1 MKNRHSFLK
10 LAGILLFSTIQVAAF
25 AFQKEVLF
33 NSSKKDSLVK
43 KSQKSF
49 KKTDTLFDKNE
60 KPTHKIDSSRQ
71 PRVEFES
78 LFTVVKTD
86 VKNNPLQYQINEK
99 AISFIQTYM
108 DKQGPE
114 LIKMKSWA
122 KPYFNLYDAILES
135 RGIPTQM
142 KYLSVIESHLSS
154 NVVSWAGAVGPWQ
167 IMPQEAQRLGLKLMP
182 VDERTDYQKSTLA
195 AATILRELYDEFGD
209 WLLVVAAYNGG
220 AGRLRQVIQKMKSK
234 DFWEIQYSL
243 PLETRD
249 HVKKFIAT
257 NYVFE
262 TDQIKA
268 TQIKMLPDKKGYTAT
283 KSIENL
289 SKTMIKG
296 RYSISV
302 MSEWIHMPAHIIV
315 QLNPLLE
322 KTLAAGK
329 EFELHLPKDKLDLFE
344 THKNQILQAS
354 IKSLYQIK
362 E

>member
-1 MKNRHSFLK
+1 MKNWKSIVRITGV
-10 LAGILLFSTIQVAAF
+10 GIFVLLQLGAF
-25 AFQKEVLF
+25 AYQNDSTFDAKKKEEWF
-33 NSSKKDSLVK
+33 KKSEKSLPKIDSLLA
-43 KSQKSF
+43 KSQKPN
-49 KKTDTLFDKNE
+49 L
-60 KPTHKIDSSRQ
+60 KIDSSHQ

-86 VKNNPLQYQINEK
+86 VKNNPLQYQINDK

-122 KPYFNLYDAILES
+122 KPYFNLYDQILES
-135 RGIPTQM
+135 RGIPTQL

-154 NVVSWAGAVGPWQ
+154 NIVSSAGAVGPWQ
-167 IMPQEAQRLGLKLMP
+167 IMPDEAQRLGLKLMP

-195 AATILRELYDEFGD
+195 AATILKELYDEFGD

-220 AGRLRQVIQKMKSK
+220 AGRMRQVIQKMKSK

-262 TDQIKA
+262 TDQIQA
-268 TQIKMLPDKKGYTAT
+268 TQTKILPDKKGYTSPEA
-283 KSIENL
+283 IANL
-289 SKTMIKG
+289 SKLMIKG
-296 RYSISV
+296 RYSVAVIA
-302 MSEWIHMPAHIIV
+302 EWVRIPLNTLL
-315 QLNPLLE
+315 QLNPQIE
-322 KTLAAGK
+322 KTLATGK
-329 EFELHLPKDKLDLFE
+329 TFELRLPKDKLDFFE
-344 THKNQILQAS
+344 AHKNEILQAS
-354 IKSLYQIK
+354 IKALYQIK
-362 E
+362 D

>member
-1 MKNRHSFLK
+1 MKNWKSIVRIT
-10 LAGILLFSTIQVAAF
+10 GMGICILLQLGAF
-25 AFQKEVLF
+25 AYQNDSTFDAKKKEEWF
-33 NSSKKDSLVK
+33 KKSEKSLPKIDSLLA
-43 KSQKSF
+43 KSQKPN
-49 KKTDTLFDKNE
+49 L
-60 KPTHKIDSSRQ
+60 KIDSSHQ

-86 VKNNPLQYQINEK
+86 VKNNPLQYQINDK

-122 KPYFNLYDAILES
+122 KPYFNLYDQILES
-135 RGIPTQM
+135 RGIPTQL

-154 NVVSWAGAVGPWQ
+154 NIVSSAGAVGPWQ
-167 IMPQEAQRLGLKLMP
+167 IMPDEAQRLGLKLMP

-195 AATILRELYDEFGD
+195 AATILKELYDEFGD

-220 AGRLRQVIQKMKSK
+220 AGRMRQVIQKMKSK

-262 TDQIKA
+262 TDQIQA
-268 TQIKMLPDKKGYTAT
+268 TQTKILPDKKGYTSPEA
-283 KSIENL
+283 IANL
-289 SKTMIKG
+289 SKLMIKG
-296 RYSISV
+296 RYSVAVIA
-302 MSEWIHMPAHIIV
+302 EWVRIPLNTLL
-315 QLNPLLE
+315 QLNPQIE
-322 KTLAAGK
+322 KTLATGK
-329 EFELHLPKDKLDLFE
+329 TFELRLPKDKLDFFE
-344 THKNQILQAS
+344 AHKNEILQAS
-354 IKSLYQIK
+354 IKALYQIK
-362 E
+362 D

>member
-1 MKNRHSFLK
+1 MKNWKSIVRIT
-10 LAGILLFSTIQVAAF
+10 GMGICILLQLGAF
-25 AFQKEVLF
+25 AYQNDSTFDAKKKEEWF
-33 NSSKKDSLVK
+33 KKSEKSLPKIDSLLA
-43 KSQKSF
+43 KSQKPN
-49 KKTDTLFDKNE
+49 L
-60 KPTHKIDSSRQ
+60 KIDSSHQ

-86 VKNNPLQYQINEK
+86 VKNNPLQYQINDK

-122 KPYFNLYDAILES
+122 KPYFNLYDQILES
-135 RGIPTQM
+135 RGIPTQL

-154 NVVSWAGAVGPWQ
+154 NIVSSAGAVGPWQ
-167 IMPQEAQRLGLKLMP
+167 IMPDEALRLGLKLMP

-195 AATILRELYDEFGD
+195 AATILKELYDEFGD

-262 TDQIKA
+262 TDQIQA
-268 TQIKMLPDKKGYTAT
+268 TQTKMLPDKKGYTSPEA
-283 KSIENL
+283 IANL
-289 SKTMIKG
+289 SKLMIKG
-296 RYSISV
+296 RYSVAAVSYT
-302 MSEWIHMPAHIIV
+302 HLTLPTKRIV
-315 QLNPLLE
+315 
-322 KTLAAGK
+322 
-329 EFELHLPKDKLDLFE
+329 
-344 THKNQILQAS
+344 
-354 IKSLYQIK
+354 
-362 E
+362 

>member
-1 MKNRHSFLK
+1 MKNGKSMLRITVVGIFVFLQMNTFAYQK
-10 LAGILLFSTIQVAAF
+10 DST
-25 AFQKEVLF
+25 FQIK
-33 NSSKKDSLVK
+33 KKDSILAK
-43 KSQKSF
+43 NQKP
-49 KKTDTLFDKNE
+49 LL
-60 KPTHKIDSSRQ
+60 KIDSSRQ

-86 VKNNPLQYQINEK
+86 VKNNPLQYQINDK

-108 DKQGPE
+108 DKQGSE

-122 KPYFNLYDAILES
+122 KPYFNLYDLILES
-135 RGIPTQM
+135 RGIPTQL

-154 NVVSWAGAVGPWQ
+154 NVVSSAGAVGPWQ
-167 IMPQEAQRLGLKLMP
+167 IMPDEAQRLGLKLMP

-195 AATILRELYDEFGD
+195 AATILKELYDEFGD

-262 TDQIKA
+262 TDQIQA
-268 TQIKMLPDKKGYTAT
+268 TQTKILPDKKGYTSPEAAA
-283 KSIENL
+283 KL
-289 SKTMIKG
+289 SKVIIKG
-296 RYSISV
+296 RYSITAIADWV
-302 MSEWIHMPAHIIV
+302 HLPANILL
-315 QLNPLLE
+315 QLNPQME
-322 KTLAAGK
+322 KILATGK
-329 EFELHLPKDKLDLFE
+329 PFELQLPKDKLEFFE
-344 THKNQILQAS
+344 AHKNEILQAS
-354 IKSLYQIK
+354 IKALYQIK
-362 E
+362 D

>member
-1 MKNRHSFLK
+1 MKNWKLFLRISG
-10 LAGILLFSTIQVAAF
+10 LVLFTNVQVLAF
-25 AFQKEVLF
+25 AFQKDTFFDL
-33 NSSKKDSLVK
+33 NRKDSLLK
-43 KSQKSF
+43 KSEKNLKKS
-49 KKTDTLFDKNE
+49 DTLFSKNQ
-60 KPTHKIDSSRQ
+60 KTIFKIDSSRQ

-86 VKNNPLQYQINEK
+86 VKNNPLQYQINDK

-122 KPYFNLYDAILES
+122 KPYFNLYDLILES
-135 RGIPTQM
+135 RGIPTQL

-154 NVVSWAGAVGPWQ
+154 NIVSSAGAVGPWQ
-167 IMPQEAQRLGLKLMP
+167 IMPDEALRLGLKLMP

-195 AATILRELYDEFGD
+195 AATILKELYDEFGD

-262 TDQIKA
+262 TDQIQA
-268 TQIKMLPDKKGYTAT
+268 TQTKMLPDKKGYTSPEAAA
-283 KSIENL
+283 KL
-289 SKTMIKG
+289 AKVMIKG
-296 RYSISV
+296 RYSITIIA
-302 MSEWIHMPAHIIV
+302 EWIHEPANILM
-315 QLNPLLE
+315 QLNPQME
-322 KTLAAGK
+322 KTLATGK
-329 EFELHLPKDKLDLFE
+329 AFELQLPKDKLELFE
-344 THKNQILQAS
+344 THKHQILQAS
-354 IKSLYQIK
+354 IQSLYQIK